1 MGDILS
7 KMQQQLVRNTQ
18 QLSVSVNMQ
27 QLVRDTGA
35 GLKIF
40 HWPYE
45 PYRGNRQQSFDS
57 NLEQILWNIRKLE
70 QVGDGGAL
78 LDH

>member
-18 QLSVSVNMQ
+18 I
-27 QLVRDTGA
+27 G
-35 GLKIF
+35 
-40 HWPYE
+40 HWPAA

-70 QVGDGGAL
+70 QMGDGGAM